1 MKSLIA
7 LGIYLRKQ
15 VVNNLQSAHKEVVV
29 IEAGPFGTF
38 TLMHDPEASN
48 DTLFPKK
55 LMFEPT
61 YAMKPGYQL
70 KVWKDYKVD
79 MKPLDMTRLT
89 RLCKDQSQA
98 QIKKNLQQ
106 MASYMLQ
113 QNTDLQ
119 GKTLRVNLRIGSLVV
134 QNIGSA

>member
-1 MKSLIA
+1 M
-7 LGIYLRKQ
+7 
-15 VVNNLQSAHKEVVV
+15 

-61 YAMKPGYQL
+61 YAMKPGHQL
-70 KVWKDYKVD
+70 KVWQDVKVD

-98 QIKKNLQQ
+98 QIKKNL
-106 MASYMLQ
+106 
-113 QNTDLQ
+113 
-119 GKTLRVNLRIGSLVV
+119 
-134 QNIGSA
+134 